1 MDGKDVQSVM
11 TIVDVLRSL
20 LNSVD
25 EPMLVEEDILRVS
38 LLECLECRGLSKFR
52 MVDVGL
58 QVEEE
63 SVVYVAGM

>member
-38 LLECLECRGLSKFR
+38 LLEWLECRGLSKFR